1 MITRYDEQ
9 QLDALRELASI
20 GSGTAATALAQM
32 LGRPVELAVPRA
44 LALPLADA
52 LDAVGEPD
60 AMVASVVL
68 PTTICDGGAPAA
80 DRGDA
85 ELVVLLLFS
94 YGCAANLCD
103 MLGVEPRSELGDS
116 ALGEIGNVLGASAVG
131 AFAQMTGLALEP
143 QPPHVLFDMLGAVVA
158 SILSATAG
166 ELEFALVLDAS
177 LTVEEAECGLSFLL
191 LPTVGGADELLGR
204 LGLDSVP
211 DPVPPGE

>member
-68 PTTICDGGAPAA
+68 PTTGCAGG

-85 ELVVLLLFS
+85 EIIVLLLFS
-94 YGCAANLCD
+94 YSCAANLCE

-131 AFAQMTGLALEP
+131 AFAQMTGLTLEP

-166 ELEFALVLDAS
+166 ELELALVLDAS

-204 LGLDSVP
+204 LGLD
-211 DPVPPGE
+211 PVPPTR

>member
-20 GSGTAATALAQM
+20 GSGTAATALSQM
-32 LGRPVELAVPRA
+32 LGRPVELTVPRA

-68 PTTICDGGAPAA
+68 PTTACRGA
-80 DRGDA
+80 RGDV
-85 ELVVLLLFS
+85 ELVILLLFS
-94 YGCAANLCD
+94 YECAASLCD

-143 QPPHVLFDMLGAVVA
+143 EPPHVLFDMLGAVVA
-158 SILSATAG
+158 SVLSATVG
-166 ELEFALVLDAS
+166 ELDLALVLDAS
-177 LTVEEAECGLSFLL
+177 LTVEEAACGMSFLL
-191 LPTVGGADELLGR
+191 LPTIGGASELLGR
-204 LGLDSVP
+204 LGLDP
-211 DPVPPGE
+211 APEPVPPAR

>member
-32 LGRPVELAVPRA
+32 LGRPVELDVPRA

-68 PTTICDGGAPAA
+68 PVG
-80 DRGDA
+80 GDA

-94 YGCAANLCD
+94 YDCAANLCG

-143 QPPHVLFDMLGAVVA
+143 QPPHVLYDMLGAVVA
-158 SILSATAG
+158 SLLSSTAG
-166 ELEFALVLDAS
+166 ELDFALVLDAS
-177 LTVEEAECGLSFLL
+177 LTVEEAACGMSFLL
-191 LPTVGGADELLGR
+191 LPTVVGAAELLHR
-204 LGLDSVP
+204 LGFEG
-211 DPVPPGE
+211 GE

>member
-68 PTTICDGGAPAA
+68 PVA
-80 DRGDA
+80 GDA

-94 YGCAANLCD
+94 YDCAASLCD

-131 AFAQMTGLALEP
+131 AFAQMTDLALEP
-143 QPPHVLFDMLGAVVA
+143 QPPHVLYDMLGAVVA
-158 SILSATAG
+158 SLLPSTAG
-166 ELEFALVLDAS
+166 ELDVALVLDAS
-177 LTVEEAECGLSFLL
+177 LTVEEAACGMSFLL
-191 LPTVGGADELLGR
+191 LPTVVGAAELLGR
-204 LGLDSVP
+204 LGLEA
-211 DPVPPGE
+211 GE

>member
-20 GSGTAATALAQM
+20 GSGTAATALSQM

-68 PTTICDGGAPAA
+68 PVVVA
-80 DRGDA
+80 DRDDA

-94 YGCAANLCD
+94 YNCAANLCN

-143 QPPHVLFDMLGAVVA
+143 QPPHVLYDMLGAVVA
-158 SILSATAG
+158 SLLSSTAG
-166 ELEFALVLDAS
+166 ELDVALVLDAS
-177 LTVEEAECGLSFLL
+177 LTVAEAACGMSFLL
-191 LPTVGGADELLGR
+191 LPTVVGAAELLGR
-204 LGLDSVP
+204 LGLES
-211 DPVPPGE
+211 EE

>member
-20 GSGTAATALAQM
+20 GSGTAATALSQM

-68 PTTICDGGAPAA
+68 PVAAGDGA
-80 DRGDA
+80 DA
-85 ELVVLLLFS
+85 EMVVLLLFS
-94 YGCAANLCD
+94 YSCAANLCE

-131 AFAQMTGLALEP
+131 ALAQMTGLVLEP
-143 QPPHVLFDMLGAVVA
+143 QPPHVVYDMLGAVVA
-158 SILSATAG
+158 SVLSATVG
-166 ELEFALVLDAS
+166 ELDVALVLDAE
-177 LTVEEAECGLSFLL
+177 LDVEGASCGLSFLL
-191 LPTVGGADELLGR
+191 LPTIVGVAEMLGR
-204 LGLDSVP
+204 LGLD
-211 DPVPPGE
+211 PVPPTEK

>member
-32 LGRPVELAVPRA
+32 LGRPVELTVPRA

-68 PTTICDGGAPAA
+68 PTTGSAGGAPVI
-80 DRGDA
+80 DGGDV
-85 ELVVLLLFS
+85 EMVVLLLFS
-94 YGCAANLCD
+94 YACAANLCEL
-103 MLGVEPRSELGDS
+103 LGVEPRSELGDS

-143 QPPHVLFDMLGAVVA
+143 QPPHVLYDMLGAVVA
-158 SILSATAG
+158 TLLSSTAG
-166 ELEFALVLDAS
+166 ELDFALVLDAS
-177 LTVEEAECGLSFLL
+177 LTIEDAACGMSFLL
-191 LPTVGGADELLGR
+191 LPTVGGAAELLSR
-204 LGLDSVP
+204 IGLE
-211 DPVPPGE
+211 GKE

>member
-68 PTTICDGGAPAA
+68 PVVAA

-85 ELVVLLLFS
+85 EIVVLLLFS
-94 YGCAANLCD
+94 YRCAANLCD

-143 QPPHVLFDMLGAVVA
+143 QPPHVLYDMLGAVVA
-158 SILSATAG
+158 SVLSATAA
-166 ELEFALVLDAS
+166 ELDVALVLDAS
-177 LTVEEAECGLSFLL
+177 LTVEEAACGMSFLL
-191 LPTVGGADELLGR
+191 LPTVAGAAELLGR
-204 LGLDSVP
+204 LGLDPAP
-211 DPVPPGE
+211 DPVPPTT

>member
-1 MITRYDEQ
+1 MNVRYDEQ

-68 PTTICDGGAPAA
+68 PVG
-80 DRGDA
+80 GDA
-85 ELVVLLLFS
+85 EIVVLLLFS
-94 YGCAANLCD
+94 YSCAASLCEL
-103 MLGVEPRSELGDS
+103 LGVEPRSELGDS

-131 AFAQMTGLALEP
+131 ALAQMTGLALEP
-143 QPPHVLFDMLGAVVA
+143 EPPHVLHDMLGAVVA
-158 SILSATAG
+158 SVLSATAG
-166 ELEFALVLDAS
+166 DLDLALVLDAE
-177 LTVEEAECGLSFLL
+177 LGVEEAACGLSFLL
-191 LPTVGGADELLGR
+191 LPTSGGAAELLGR
-204 LGLDSVP
+204 LGL
-211 DPVPPGE
+211 GAKE